1 MAQKNSRKILYEQV
15 FVSVLSHTAKTHELF
30 IGNLFFILQK
40 GSVIKKYYWLKLKND
55 FFKSRSMKKLRKI
68 AGGDTY
74 TIIYLKLQLL
84 SLQNEGDLHFEGIE
98 DNLLEELAL
107 DIDESVENVQATM
120 FFLEKCGLVTDV
132 SPDKVSLPEVKENTG
147 SEGGSAERVRKHRE
161 KKKQLAL
168 SVNEGQKVLQSNSEV
183 TKRNTEIEKEKE
195 LEKEKEK
202 RESKRF
208 TPPTL
213 EEVSHYMAERNVL
226 NHNIEAEKFFDY
238 YSSIGWLVGKAKNK
252 MKDWK
257 AAVRNWTKKSFDSN
271 TPSQQT
277 NGFQHVSP
285 GVVRRSS

>member
-1 MAQKNSRKILYEQV
+1 
-15 FVSVLSHTAKTHELF
+15 
-30 IGNLFFILQK
+30 
-40 GSVIKKYYWLKLKND
+40 
-55 FFKSRSMKKLRKI
+55 MKKLRKI

-84 SLQNEGDLHFEGIE
+84 SLQNEGDLHYEGIE

-120 FFLEKCGLVTDV
+120 FFLEKCGLVTDA

-168 SVNEGQKVLQSNSEV
+168 GDNEGQEVLQCNSEV
-183 TKRNTEIEKEKE
+183 TKRNTEIELETE

-202 RESKRF
+202 RESRRF

-213 EEVSHYMAERNVL
+213 EDVSHYMLERNVI
-226 NHNIEAEKFFDY
+226 NYNVEAEKFVDY
-238 YSSIGWLVGKAKNK
+238 YASIGWVVGRAKNK

-257 AAVRNWTKKSFDSN
+257 AAVRNWTKKSFNDN
-271 TPSQQT
+271 VVQQPNIT
-277 NGFQHVSP
+277 ERDGK
-285 GVVRRSS
+285 RIKWATYE